1 MSFPSGSAIKNPPT
15 MPETQVRSLG
25 VEDLLE
31 GDMTTHSS
39 TLAWETPWTEELGRL
54 QSMGPQRVRC
64 D

>member
-1 MSFPSGSAIKNPPT
+1 